1 MVRQNATLSFYSE
14 NYLKIIKTK
23 IVLRVKKFEEERID
37 MKVLVFGSG
46 KQGSVIAYDLVNNDK
61 VEKVGIVDNQ
71 EEILNKTKEI
81 IYSNKVKT
89 YILNLND
96 KEETKK
102 LMHEYDIGVV
112 ALPVR
117 RLSYKVLETAI
128 EARFNLVDILEEY
141 HRRPD
146 AYEIEGLEI
155 PNGMTL
161 DEYGELLHQ
170 KAIKNGVTFID
181 GMGFAPGLTNITLG
195 EGIKKMDQ
203 TDSAIARC
211 GGIPAKEFVNKHP
224 LKYMITWAFEH
235 VLREYMVKVNVLK
248 NGKITEVNAI
258 SDLEKFKFDQLGK
271 DEELACAITPGMPS
285 FLYTR
290 PELKECAEKT
300 IRWPGHWEGAKVLK
314 ECGMLDSA
322 PIEFKGM
329 KISPREFLSFILT
342 PKLKPLDGETDISV
356 MWNSAIGIKNGE
368 KIRID
373 YYMWEGADVKRGFS
387 SMNRVTS
394 FPAAITTVF
403 LGEGKIKEKGIVAPE
418 DAIKGEVY
426 QELLDELKKRNIN
439 ILEISKKM

>member
-1 MVRQNATLSFYSE
+1 
-14 NYLKIIKTK
+14 
-23 IVLRVKKFEEERID
+23 

-46 KQGSVIAYDLVNNDK
+46 KQGWVIAYDLVHNNK

-71 EEILNKTKEI
+71 EEILNKTKKMI
-81 IYSNKVKT
+81 SSNKVET
-89 YILNLND
+89 YILNLNNE
-96 KEETKK
+96 EETKK
-102 LMHEYDIGVV
+102 LMSKYDIGVV

-117 RLSYKVLETAI
+117 RLSYKVLKSAI

-146 AYEIEGLEI
+146 KYEVEGLEI
-155 PNGMTL
+155 PEGMTL
-161 DEYGELLHQ
+161 NEYGESLHQ

-195 EGIKKMDQ
+195 EAIRKMDN
-203 TDSAIARC
+203 TESAIARC
-211 GGIPAKEFVNKHP
+211 GGIPAKEFANKHP

-235 VLREYMVKVNVLK
+235 VLREYMVKVDILK
-248 NGKITEVNAI
+248 DGKITEVEAA
-258 SDLEKFKFDQLGK
+258 SDLEKFKFNQLGK
-271 DEELACAITPGMPS
+271 DEELECAITPGMPS

-290 PELKECAEKT
+290 PQLKECAEKT

-314 ECGMLDSA
+314 ECGILDSA
-322 PIEFKGM
+322 PIEFKGA

-356 MWNSAIGIKNGE
+356 MWNSAIGTKNGE
-368 KIRID
+368 KVRID
-373 YYMWEGADVKRGFS
+373 YYMWEGADIKRDFS

-394 FPAAITTVF
+394 FPAAIATVL

-418 DAIKGEVY
+418 DAIKGEIY
-426 QELLDELKKRNIN
+426 QELLEELKKRKIN
-439 ILEISKKM
+439 ILEVSQKR